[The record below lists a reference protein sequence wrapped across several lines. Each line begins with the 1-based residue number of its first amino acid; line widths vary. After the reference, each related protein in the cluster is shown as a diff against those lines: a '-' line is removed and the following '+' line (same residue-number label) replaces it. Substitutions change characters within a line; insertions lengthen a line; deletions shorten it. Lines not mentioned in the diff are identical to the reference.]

1 MRGKGKPCWWDQEL
15 LSPLWKAAGRFTGKL
30 KIQLLGLERQLSND
44 KDSLLFQNIQ
54 SLVPGNYVTTFN
66 SSSKASAVFWPPQAP
81 LWNTRAFTLSNNF
94 FSQSINLQKV
104 QLSYR
109 TAILTLGHIP
119 EGIHSA

>member
-15 LSPLWKAAGRFTGKL
+15 LWPLWKAAGRFTGKL

-66 SSSKASAVFWPPQAP
+66 SSSMASAVFWPPQAP